1 MFWKWFTW
9 LCMIG
14 TALATEPR
22 IIFQTP
28 TSETVRRD
36 RYWPYQY
43 GVSAIETDDSHI
55 YAAISPSQLHFA
67 PWHACSNT
75 ADNMRNEVLK
85 LNATALKT
93 THQNDTLVQFFTNND
108 CTGDKGYVYLQGD
121 MCGRFNE
128 NIGGIYFYWRSVYV
142 PAHTTLEFRKS
153 STSYQCSY
161 SSVYNRDVWTLHN
174 NESVPICLPRP
185 SLHDYAYYVEMLFH
199 NRSFVSARAII
210 SPSTFYD
217 SIVRKD
223 ASVLPSLSPYVVQM
237 VVRQPHVH
245 LLFHNPLRCYSK
257 QSYLVTLSAE
267 NLTLLESQVLTNTV
281 RHPLTASSS
290 PYHHTPVCMV
300 LYEEFLVVV
309 FYEQDFSPVVLYNAT
324 TLQPTERY
332 VYFRV
337 DRVEGQ
343 QTITTFIS
351 QFHHVLLVDDTM
363 WLFSE
368 TNLVLVQMNHILDSD
383 HHHNVTFNHV
393 MFSEGFIHSLTYDAK
408 KHRVY
413 AMAHSRLFIF
423 DADTA
428 TLIPYSTCSR
438 IKEYDS
444 TWGLQGPLTIDA
456 NKGHGYIYPSGSI
469 QRLTLRNYDISGGD
483 GTYFT
488 DVALQEAMRRGTHV
502 STMHINHANVSAI
515 HASTHQLVVG
525 VHPTSIDFQPPLMLL
540 YDEPKCARGRAG
552 VGECKIC
559 SPGTYT
565 NTEGEPQCK
574 PCQHGRYTISNESV
588 ECNECPVGRHS
599 STTTLCNP
607 CAFGKYADE
616 TGLTHCKD
624 CPQDFFHMQIAS
636 TTFQDCLRCPKGKI
650 TAYEGAS
657 ACVECPPGK
666 IKGVTIG
673 LCEPCPRGRY
683 RASGQTSCNPCPVGK
698 YGLMEGYTSE
708 DDCHNCPAGRYGV
721 LPSQYQNHSSEKDSC
736 MFCPPGKISYSGSSS
751 KSECFDCMLGKTSVR
766 GEGSCQ
772 ECHAGKYTKVP
783 GASCE
788 MCPAGKINRF
798 NGSVVCESC
807 PENAVPALER
817 TSCVCEKG
825 FYGRPG
831 VGPGCERCPSGAE
844 CPDKNLDVT
853 KILSKP
859 GYWRHSSESVEFH
872 SCKEFHACSGGTWNQ
887 SCRAGHHGP
896 MCNICN
902 KLYAKSDGLCAVC
915 PPEKK
920 GLNIFISLLAPIV
933 LVVILVLLIRSAN
946 PKNGEIDHFSGVSKI
961 ATSYMQVYSL
971 CSQFDV
977 KWPSIVRTLFEV
989 SDHVNPTIS
998 FYSSDCSFQWTFFD
1012 RLWFYLLM
1020 PPIYVTGVLC
1030 TLYGLQ
1036 RYYKEPQFLTRWLY
1050 PSVVVGI
1057 FLAYPSII
1065 KMFLRVLSC
1074 DRIGE
1079 KYYLSTDYSVEC
1091 YTEEHTVFSIL
1102 SVIAL
1107 VLYGIGFPL
1116 KAFLI
1121 LRHYQHRLYDT
1132 IPRTMHFLYNSYRLY
1147 YWEFVILSRKIA
1159 IVCMSVFLFRQ
1170 NSERYQ
1176 AVAVS
1181 WLLQLYMFLHLK
1193 FKPFDIQTVY
1203 GRLCDRLE
1211 WLGLLSTLITINA
1224 GIVFGTTKDDYHL
1237 STFENVLLVIVVCI
1251 NIIVFFIFMYFL
1263 IITGSRKALMK
1274 FLDVCGDN
1282 IPLPVRE
1289 NMQQVIEK
1297 TDVEVMQN
1305 VVVEEEEE
1313 VVEGVKQLERHL
1325 QSMRRRGSSVVTHFE
1340 KLHSDLETM
1349 YKEQRF
1355 EWQKYV
1361 QMCQELDAIDDPE
1374 HSEMVDDIKK
1384 MFKHEQE
1391 QHLLW
1396 LQRTVEGKKEH
1407 TEPADEEPVD
1417 EEEKTVVTD
1426 SVDDIVL
1433 EITL

>member
-1 MFWKWFTW
+1 MMLWKWLIRF
-9 LCMIG
+9 CVVG
-14 TALATEPR
+14 AAVAKEPR

-28 TSETVRRD
+28 TSETIRRD
-36 RYWPYQY
+36 RSWPYHY
-43 GVSAIETDDSHI
+43 GISAMDTDDGHI
-55 YAAISPSQLHFA
+55 YAALSPSQLYLA
-67 PWHACSNT
+67 QWLACSNT
-75 ADNMRNEVLK
+75 ADNMRNEVIK

-93 THQNDTLVQFFTNND
+93 THQNDTLVQFFTNSD
-108 CTGDKGYVYLQGD
+108 CTGEKAYVYLQGD
-121 MCGRFNE
+121 MCGRFNQ

-142 PAHTTLEFRKS
+142 PAHATLEFRKS
-153 STSYQCSY
+153 STDYQCSH

-174 NESVPICLPRP
+174 HGSFPICLPRP
-185 SLHDYAYYVEMLFH
+185 SLHEYAYHVEMLFH
-199 NRSFVSARAII
+199 NRSFVSARAIF
-210 SPSTFYD
+210 SPATFYD

-223 ASVLPSLSPYVVQM
+223 ASVLSSLSPYVVQM
-237 VVRQPHVH
+237 VVRRHHVH
-245 LLFHNPLRCYSK
+245 LLFQNPLRCHSK
-257 QSYLVTLSAE
+257 QSYLVALRTDDLA
-267 NLTLLESQVLTNTV
+267 LIGSQVLTNAV
-281 RHPLTASSS
+281 SHPLTMSSS
-290 PYHHTPVCMV
+290 PYHHTPVRMV
-300 LYEEFLVVV
+300 LYEDLLVVV
-309 FYEQDFSPVVLYNAT
+309 FYEQDFSPVMVYNAT
-324 TLQPTERY
+324 TLHPTDLY

-351 QFHHVLLVDDTM
+351 QFHHALLVDDTI

-368 TNLVLVQMNHILDSD
+368 NNLVIVQMENILNSVGNH
-383 HHHNVTFNHV
+383 NTTFTNV

-423 DADTA
+423 DADDA

-444 TWGLQGPLTIDA
+444 TWGLQGPMTIDA

-469 QRLTLRNYDISGGD
+469 QRLTLRNYDVAGGD

-488 DVALQEAMRRGTHV
+488 DVALQESMRRGTFV
-502 STMHINHANVSAI
+502 TTMHINHANVSAV

-525 VHPTSIDFQPPLMLL
+525 VHPTSVDFQPPLMLL

-552 VGECKIC
+552 VGECQIC

-565 NTEGEPQCK
+565 NTEGEPHCK
-574 PCQHGRYTISNESV
+574 PCQHGRYTTSNESID
-588 ECNECPVGRHS
+588 CRECPVGKHS
-599 STTTLCNP
+599 ITPTLCNP

-616 TGLTHCKD
+616 TGLTHCKN

-657 ACVECPPGK
+657 ACVECPPGR
-666 IKGVTIG
+666 IKGATIG
-673 LCEPCPRGRY
+673 LCEPCSRGRY

-698 YGLMEGYTSE
+698 YGLIGGYTSE
-708 DDCHNCPAGRYGV
+708 DDCHDCPAGTYGI
-721 LPSQYQNHSSEKDSC
+721 LSSHSQNHSSKEESC
-736 MFCPPGKISYSGSSS
+736 MVCPTGKISYSGSSS
-751 KSECFDCMLGKTSVR
+751 KSECFDCMLGKTSLA
-766 GEGSCQ
+766 GEENCQ
-772 ECHAGKYTKVP
+772 ACRAGTYTKVP

-788 MCPAGKINRF
+788 SCPAGKMNRL
-798 NGSVVCESC
+798 NGSVVCEPC
-807 PENAVPALER
+807 PENSVATMAR

-825 FYGRPG
+825 FYGRPDQG
-831 VGPGCERCPSGAE
+831 GCKPCPPGAQCL
-844 CPDKNLDVT
+844 DKNLHVT
-853 KILSKP
+853 QLLSNI
-859 GYWRHSSESVEFH
+859 GYWRHSSVSVEFH
-872 SCKEFHACSGGTWNQ
+872 PCKEFHACSGGRWNQ
-887 SCRAGHHGP
+887 SCREGHHGP

-902 KLYAKSDGLCAVC
+902 REYAKSDGLCAAC
-915 PPEKK
+915 PPEKR
-920 GLNIFISLLAPIV
+920 GLNLFISFLAPV
-933 LVVILVLLIRSAN
+933 ALVVILVLLIRSAN

-977 KWPSIVRTLFEV
+977 KWPPMVRTLFDF

-1020 PPIYVTGVLC
+1020 PPIYVAGVLC

-1074 DRIGE
+1074 DNIGE
-1079 KYYLSTDYSVEC
+1079 KYYLSTDYSVQC
-1091 YTEEHTVFSIL
+1091 YTEEHAVFSIL

-1121 LRHYQHRLYDT
+1121 LHHYQHRLYDT

-1211 WLGLLSTLITINA
+1211 WLGLSSTLITINA

-1274 FLDVCGDN
+1274 FLDVCGDK
-1282 IPLPVRE
+1282 IPIPVRE

-1305 VVVEEEEE
+1305 VVVEEEKE

-1340 KLHSDLETM
+1340 KLHSVLETM

-1361 QMCQELDAIDDPE
+1361 QMCKDLDAIDDPE
-1374 HSEMVDDIKK
+1374 HSEMVDDIKR

-1396 LQRTVEGKKEH
+1396 LKRTIEGKH
-1407 TEPADEEPVD
+1407 DEDSSD
-1417 EEEKTVVTD
+1417 EKDKLDAAPLHEVE
-1426 SVDDIVL
+1426 SDDVVL
-1433 EITL
+1433 EVCV